1 MQVLVC
7 KQEVSG
13 GPSLASL
20 LLACFWR
27 AELFLLIWVF
37 WVSLAPRIV
46 FIAVFSTWKLSLDQT
61 KANNQVVL
69 KNIFRQYEVSA
80 PFFFSPPSSGSFG
93 LFGGPQNWFAGR
105 SLEDVKQVYVSSAL
119 LATAIFM
126 DLTLYLSDSAL
137 STASPGKIT
146 QNKPGASALSLCA
159 GLSLPSHGHIPLL
172 IQYSLSLPQSCL
184 FLWHLMLVSL
194 SSCFH
199 FVFFV
204 GPRKLK
210 LCVFVDQ
217 TSAAS

>member
-1 MQVLVC
+1 MRSPPLPPLQVLPDLGHPQ
-7 KQEVSG
+7 K
-13 GPSLASL
+13 
-20 LLACFWR
+20 
-27 AELFLLIWVF
+27 LIC
-37 WVSLAPRIV
+37 RE
-46 FIAVFSTWKLSLDQT
+46 
-61 KANNQVVL
+61 
-69 KNIFRQYEVSA
+69 R
-80 PFFFSPPSSGSFG
+80 G
-93 LFGGPQNWFAGR
+93 LEN
-105 SLEDVKQVYVSSAL
+105 VKQVCVSSAL
-119 LATAIFM
+119 LAIAIFM
-126 DLTLYLSDSAL
+126 DLTLYLSDSAH

-172 IQYSLSLPQSCL
+172 IHYSRSLPQSCL
-184 FLWHLMLVSL
+184 FLWHLLLVSL